1 MLKGGQK
8 SVIITLSIAASIH
21 KYAQGFQGS
30 VMCLANAYV
39 VTIS

>member
-21 KYAQGFQGS
+21 KYAKGFQGS